1 MIIIDSTIVIA
12 NTMPDEKSH
21 YADSVLQLLAEDKLQ
36 AFVPSI
42 FYLDCT
48 NVLLMAEKSKRINRI
63 QPQEYLEMIVQL
75 PLDVDHLAANA
86 ESISQISQ
94 IADNYNLTSYDA
106 SYLELAVRKNTPIAT
121 LDKKLQIAAKK
132 MNCFFII

>member
-1 MIIIDSTIVIA
+1 MIIIDSSIVIA
-12 NTMPDEKSH
+12 NTMPDEKNH
-21 YADSVLQLLAEDKLQ
+21 YADRVLQLLSEDKLQ

-42 FYLDCT
+42 FYLECT
-48 NVLLMAEKSKRINRI
+48 NVLLMAEKSKRINRN
-63 QPQEYLEMIVQL
+63 QRQEYLEMIVQL

-121 LDKKLQIAAKK
+121 LDKKLQTAAKN
-132 MNCFFII
+132 MNRFFII